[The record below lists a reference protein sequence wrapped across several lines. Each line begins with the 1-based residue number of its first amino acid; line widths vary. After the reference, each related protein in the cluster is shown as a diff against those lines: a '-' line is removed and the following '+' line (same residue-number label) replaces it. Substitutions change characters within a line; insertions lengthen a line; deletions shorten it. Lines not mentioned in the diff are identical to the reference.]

1 MNMERMDRLARHQL
15 GAPVIKSKAEPISD
29 IRLTHPA
36 IFMIEF
42 AQTGSNS
49 ASSRFAHWARVLAV
63 AEGGSPSTAAVQGL
77 HSTLRSRFAIRFRDL
92 PQCLRR
98 PT

>member
-1 MNMERMDRLARHQL
+1 MGWGLYEQNSTLRMNMERMDRLARHQL

-42 AQTGSNS
+42 AQTVIELGVEPVCTLG
-49 ASSRFAHWARVLAV
+49 ASL
-63 AEGGSPSTAAVQGL
+63 GG
-77 HSTLRSRFAIRFRDL
+77 R
-92 PQCLRR
+92 
-98 PT
+98 